1 MDDKE
6 LDELLKKAEF
16 MYLSN
21 KNELSFGTF
30 IDHASR
36 YNISLKGKSK
46 DNVITCALKDGV
58 SFCEF
63 AYNDYEYDG
72 KEWIAFYNKNGNRL
86 SLKVN

>member
-6 LDELLKKAEF
+6 LDELLKNAEF

-46 DNVITCALKDGV
+46 DNVITCSLKDRV

-63 AYNDYEYDG
+63 AYDDYEYDG
-72 KEWIAFYNKNGNRL
+72 KEYITFYNKNGNTL
-86 SLKVN
+86 DLKVK